1 MHRKKDGS
9 DRHGRYRLMKN
20 EDFLHLTTLYLE
32 DAIDATDLDLLNR
45 ELAHSPDRVQQFN
58 DLRLVTGLIK
68 EHGCQIE
75 TATHAG
81 LPTKDLME
89 FLNNDSFVA
98 GSVQAPASQFRTSHL
113 GLAVAGAVLATA
125 ASLFIFLPFPDTQS
139 QRNNDSP
146 AIARLAYASHAKW
159 GIKERSQ
166 GDRFDKGK
174 VHLETGLARLDFC
187 NGATVT
193 LQGPA
198 EFEIVSPDRTVLSS
212 GILTAS
218 VPDSAVG
225 FKVLTPAMDV
235 VDLGT
240 AFGVSVGGDGETDVC
255 VFEGEVEVSR
265 TDSKNTPQLV
275 REGSAVRSSPKA
287 ESIDSV
293 AYATMRYENAWPV
306 TSGVL
311 QATGLMKFV
320 SPGPGFVPGRIE
332 DSNRILVFRECSRVI
347 LKSDLEVN
355 VTEPG
360 QYIRVRRWN
369 RQSIGAGQVVGSYL
383 LQLNPIGEF
392 FRNENDG
399 ARVIGQITFN
409 RPILGL
415 IGGTTQLISTDEL
428 LGHPRG
434 NYGNTRR
441 GIEPARPDDQP
452 DSGRDNVTLSND
464 RRTLSLD
471 LSASS
476 AVDQIRV
483 IVLEQPQIATPSR
496 INFNNTF
503 RSETT
508 LSDL

>member
-1 MHRKKDGS
+1 
-9 DRHGRYRLMKN
+9 MKN

-81 LPTKDLME
+81 LPPKDLME

-240 AFGVSVGGDGETDVC
+240 AFGVSVGGNGETDVC

-441 GIEPARPDDQP
+441 GIEPARPDGQP

-483 IVLEQPQIATPSR
+483 IVLEQIQVATASR
-496 INFNNTF
+496 LNFNNT
-503 RSETT
+503 SH
-508 LSDL
+508 

>member
-1 MHRKKDGS
+1 
-9 DRHGRYRLMKN
+9 MKN
-20 EDFLHLTTLYLE
+20 EEFLRLTTLYLE
-32 DAIDATDLDLLNR
+32 DAIDAADLKLLNR
-45 ELAHSPDRVQQFN
+45 EFAHSPDRVQQFN

-68 EHGCQIE
+68 EHGFPIE
-75 TATHAG
+75 SVTQAD
-81 LPTKDLME
+81 LPTNSLMDS
-89 FLNNDSFVA
+89 LNSDSLVA
-98 GSVQAPASQFRTSHL
+98 DAAQTTGPQFQPSQV
-113 GLAVAGAVLATA
+113 GLAIAGMVLATA
-125 ASLFIFLPFPDTQS
+125 ASLFFFINFSRTAPPQDPDAS
-139 QRNNDSP
+139 
-146 AIARLAYASHAKW
+146 AIATLAYTSHAKW
-159 GIKERSQ
+159 GIEERVK
-166 GDRFDKGK
+166 GDRIGKGK
-174 VHLETGLARLDFC
+174 VHLETGLARLDFY

-198 EFEIVSPDRTVLSS
+198 EFEIVSPDRTVLTS

-255 VFEGEVEVSR
+255 VFEGEVEVSL
-265 TDSKNTPQLV
+265 TDSKKTWQLV
-275 REGSAVRSSPKA
+275 REGSAVRSRPKA
-287 ESIDSV
+287 DSIDTV

-320 SPGPGFVPGRIE
+320 SPGPSFVPGRYE
-332 DSNRILVFRECSRVI
+332 DSNRILVFRERSCVS

-355 VTEPG
+355 VTKPG
-360 QYIRVRRWN
+360 QYIHVRRRN
-369 RQSIGAGQVVGSYL
+369 RQSIGARQVIGSYL

-392 FRNENDG
+392 TRVESEG
-399 ARVIGQITFN
+399 ARVIGQLTFD

-415 IGGTTQLISTDEL
+415 IGGTSQLIRTDEL

-434 NYGNTRR
+434 NYGDTRR
-441 GIEPARPDDQP
+441 GIEPTRLDDQP
-452 DSGRDNVTLSND
+452 DSGRDNVTLSDD

-483 IVLEQPQIATPSR
+483 IVSEQPQVATAPQLDS
-496 INFNNTF
+496 NKSF
-503 RSETT
+503 RYKKT
-508 LSDL
+508 LSNL

>member
-1 MHRKKDGS
+1 
-9 DRHGRYRLMKN
+9 MKN

-81 LPTKDLME
+81 LPPKDLME

-125 ASLFIFLPFPDTQS
+125 ASLFIFLPSPDTQS

-174 VHLETGLARLDFC
+174 VHLEAGLARLDFC

-240 AFGVSVGGDGETDVC
+240 AFGVSVGVNGETDVC
-255 VFEGEVEVSR
+255 VFAGEVEVSR

>member
-1 MHRKKDGS
+1 MN
-9 DRHGRYRLMKN
+9 N
-20 EDFLHLTTLYLE
+20 EEFLRLTTLYLE
-32 DAIDATDLDLLNR
+32 DAINAYDLDLLNR
-45 ELAHSPDRVQQFN
+45 ELTHSADRVQQFN

-75 TATHAG
+75 SATHAG
-81 LPTKDLME
+81 LPTKTLME
-89 FLNNDSFVA
+89 SRNNDSFVA
-98 GSVQAPASQFRTSHL
+98 GSVQATASQFRTSHF
-113 GLAVAGAVLATA
+113 GLAIAGAVLATA

-240 AFGVSVGGDGETDVC
+240 AFGVSVGGNGETDVC

-311 QATGLMKFV
+311 QSTGLMKFV
-320 SPGPGFVPGRIE
+320 SPGPDFVPGRIE

-347 LKSDLEVN
+347 LESDLEVN

-483 IVLEQPQIATPSR
+483 IVLEQPQIAAPSR
-496 INFNNTF
+496 INFNNTS
-503 RSETT
+503 RNETT

>member
-1 MHRKKDGS
+1 
-9 DRHGRYRLMKN
+9 MKH
-20 EDFLHLTTLYLE
+20 EEFLHLTTLYLE
-32 DAIDATDLDLLNR
+32 DAIDAADLELLNR

-68 EHGCQIE
+68 EHGCPVE
-75 TATHAG
+75 SATHAD
-81 LPTKDLME
+81 LPTNNLMGS
-89 FLNNDSFVA
+89 LTRDSLVA
-98 GSVQAPASQFRTSHL
+98 GSAQTTTRQFRPSQL
-113 GLAVAGAVLATA
+113 GLAVAGTVLATA
-125 ASLFIFLPFPDTQS
+125 ASLFIFLPFSDTQT
-139 QRNNDSP
+139 QRNNESP
-146 AIARLAYASHAKW
+146 AIARLAYTSHAKW

-166 GDRFDKGK
+166 GDRFDEGK

-198 EFEIVSPDRTVLSS
+198 EFEIVSPDRTVLTS

-293 AYATMRYENAWPV
+293 AYATMRYEKAWPV

-311 QATGLMKFV
+311 QATGLMQFV
-320 SPGPGFVPGRIE
+320 SPGPDFVPGRIE
-332 DSNRILVFRECSRVI
+332 DSDRILVFRECSRVI
-347 LKSDLEVN
+347 LKSDLEVD

-360 QYIRVRRWN
+360 QYVRVGRRN
-369 RQSIGAGQVVGSYL
+369 KQSIDAGQVVGSYL

-392 FRNENDG
+392 FRNETDG

-415 IGGTTQLISTDEL
+415 IGGTTQLIGTDKL

-434 NYGNTRR
+434 NYGDTRR
-441 GIEPARPDDQP
+441 GIEPTRPDDRP

-483 IVLEQPQIATPSR
+483 IVLEQPRIATTRQLELNKDSR
-496 INFNNTF
+496 YKK
-503 RSETT
+503 T
-508 LSDL
+508 LSNL

>member
-1 MHRKKDGS
+1 
-9 DRHGRYRLMKN
+9 
-20 EDFLHLTTLYLE
+20 
-32 DAIDATDLDLLNR
+32 LDLLNR

-81 LPTKDLME
+81 LPPKDLME

-240 AFGVSVGGDGETDVC
+240 AFGVSVGGNGETDVC

>member
-1 MHRKKDGS
+1 
-9 DRHGRYRLMKN
+9 MKN

-81 LPTKDLME
+81 LPPKNLME

-240 AFGVSVGGDGETDVC
+240 AFGVSVGGNGETDVC

>member
-81 LPTKDLME
+81 LPPKDLME

-240 AFGVSVGGDGETDVC
+240 AFGVSVGGNGETDVC

-483 IVLEQPQIATPSR
+483 IVLEQIQVAAPSR
-496 INFNNTF
+496 LTFNNAS
-503 RSETT
+503 RYEKT
-508 LSDL
+508 LSEL

>member
-1 MHRKKDGS
+1 
-9 DRHGRYRLMKN
+9 
-20 EDFLHLTTLYLE
+20 
-32 DAIDATDLDLLNR
+32 
-45 ELAHSPDRVQQFN
+45 
-58 DLRLVTGLIK
+58 
-68 EHGCQIE
+68 
-75 TATHAG
+75 
-81 LPTKDLME
+81 ME

-240 AFGVSVGGDGETDVC
+240 AFGVSVGGNGETDVC

>member
-1 MHRKKDGS
+1 
-9 DRHGRYRLMKN
+9 
-20 EDFLHLTTLYLE
+20 
-32 DAIDATDLDLLNR
+32 
-45 ELAHSPDRVQQFN
+45 
-58 DLRLVTGLIK
+58 
-68 EHGCQIE
+68 
-75 TATHAG
+75 
-81 LPTKDLME
+81 
-89 FLNNDSFVA
+89 
-98 GSVQAPASQFRTSHL
+98 
-113 GLAVAGAVLATA
+113 
-125 ASLFIFLPFPDTQS
+125 
-139 QRNNDSP
+139 
-146 AIARLAYASHAKW
+146 
-159 GIKERSQ
+159 
-166 GDRFDKGK
+166 
-174 VHLETGLARLDFC
+174 
-187 NGATVT
+187 
-193 LQGPA
+193 
-198 EFEIVSPDRTVLSS
+198 
-212 GILTAS
+212 
-218 VPDSAVG
+218 
-225 FKVLTPAMDV
+225 MDV

-293 AYATMRYENAWPV
+293 AYATMRYEKAWPV

-311 QATGLMKFV
+311 QATGLMQFV
-320 SPGPGFVPGRIE
+320 SPGPDFVPGRIE
-332 DSNRILVFRECSRVI
+332 DSDRILVFRECSRVI
-347 LKSDLEVN
+347 LKSDLEVD

-360 QYIRVRRWN
+360 QYVRVGRRN
-369 RQSIGAGQVVGSYL
+369 KQSIGAGQVVGSYL

-392 FRNENDG
+392 FRNETDG

-483 IVLEQPQIATPSR
+483 IVLEQTQVATPSR
-496 INFNNTF
+496 LTFNNAS
-503 RSETT
+503 RYEKT
-508 LSDL
+508 LSEL

>member
-1 MHRKKDGS
+1 
-9 DRHGRYRLMKN
+9 MKH
-20 EDFLHLTTLYLE
+20 EEFLHLTTLYLE
-32 DAIDATDLDLLNR
+32 DAIDAADLELLNR
-45 ELAHSPDRVQQFN
+45 ELAHSADRVQQFN

-68 EHGCQIE
+68 EHGCPVE
-75 TATHAG
+75 SATHAD
-81 LPTKDLME
+81 LPTNNLMGS
-89 FLNNDSFVA
+89 LTRDSLVA
-98 GSVQAPASQFRTSHL
+98 GSAQTTTPQFRRSQL
-113 GLAVAGAVLATA
+113 GLAVAGMVLATA
-125 ASLFIFLPFPDTQS
+125 ASLFIFMPLPDTQT
-139 QRNNDSP
+139 QRNNESP
-146 AIARLAYASHAKW
+146 AIARLAYTSHAKW

-166 GDRFDKGK
+166 GDRFDEGK

-198 EFEIVSPDRTVLSS
+198 EFEIVSPDRTVLTS

-293 AYATMRYENAWPV
+293 AYATMRYEKAWPV

-311 QATGLMKFV
+311 QATGLMQFV
-320 SPGPGFVPGRIE
+320 SPGPDFVPGRIE
-332 DSNRILVFRECSRVI
+332 DSDRILVFRECSRVI
-347 LKSDLEVN
+347 LKSDLEVD

-360 QYIRVRRWN
+360 QYVRVGRRN
-369 RQSIGAGQVVGSYL
+369 KQSIDAGQVVGSYL

-392 FRNENDG
+392 FRNETDG

-415 IGGTTQLISTDEL
+415 IGGTAQLISTDEL

-452 DSGRDNVTLSND
+452 DSGRDNVTLSID

-483 IVLEQPQIATPSR
+483 IVLEQPQIATTRQLDLNKDSR
-496 INFNNTF
+496 Y
-503 RSETT
+503 EKT

>member
-1 MHRKKDGS
+1 MN
-9 DRHGRYRLMKN
+9 N
-20 EDFLHLTTLYLE
+20 EEFLRLTTLYLE
-32 DAIDATDLDLLNR
+32 DAINADDLELLNR
-45 ELAHSPDRVQQFN
+45 ELTSSAERVQQFN

-68 EHGCQIE
+68 EHGCPVE
-75 TATHAG
+75 SLSST
-81 LPTKDLME
+81 
-89 FLNNDSFVA
+89 NDSFVA
-98 GSVQAPASQFRTSHL
+98 GFVQTTASQVRPSQR
-113 GLAVAGAVLATA
+113 GLAIAGVILATA
-125 ASLFIFLPFPDTQS
+125 ASLFIFLPLPDTQS
-139 QRNNDSP
+139 QRHNDAP
-146 AIARLAYASHAKW
+146 AIARLAYTSHAKW

-166 GDRFDKGK
+166 GDRFDEGK
-174 VHLETGLARLDFC
+174 VHLEIGLARLDFC

-198 EFEIVSPDRTVLSS
+198 EFEIVSPDRTVLTS

-320 SPGPGFVPGRIE
+320 SPGPDFVPGRIE

-503 RSETT
+503 HSETT

>member
-1 MHRKKDGS
+1 
-9 DRHGRYRLMKN
+9 MKN

-89 FLNNDSFVA
+89 FRNNDSFVA

-240 AFGVSVGGDGETDVC
+240 AFGVSVGGNGETDVC

-293 AYATMRYENAWPV
+293 AYATMRYEKAWPV

-311 QATGLMKFV
+311 QATGLMQFV
-320 SPGPGFVPGRIE
+320 SPGPDFVPGRIE

>member
-1 MHRKKDGS
+1 
-9 DRHGRYRLMKN
+9 MKN

-75 TATHAG
+75 SATHAG

-113 GLAVAGAVLATA
+113 GLAVAGAVLAAA

-240 AFGVSVGGDGETDVC
+240 AFGVSVGGNGETDVC

-320 SPGPGFVPGRIE
+320 SPGPDFVPGRIE

>member
-1 MHRKKDGS
+1 
-9 DRHGRYRLMKN
+9 MKN

-81 LPTKDLME
+81 LPPKDLME

-240 AFGVSVGGDGETDVC
+240 AFGVSVGGNGETDVC

-360 QYIRVRRWN
+360 QYIRVRRRN

>member
-1 MHRKKDGS
+1 MN
-9 DRHGRYRLMKN
+9 N
-20 EDFLHLTTLYLE
+20 EEFLRLTTLYLE
-32 DAIDATDLDLLNR
+32 DAINAYDLDLLNR
-45 ELAHSPDRVQQFN
+45 ELTHSADRVQQFN

-75 TATHAG
+75 SATHAG

-89 FLNNDSFVA
+89 FRNNDSFVA
-98 GSVQAPASQFRTSHL
+98 GSVQATASQFRTSHL
-113 GLAVAGAVLATA
+113 GLAIAGAVLATA

-159 GIKERSQ
+159 RIKERSQ

-320 SPGPGFVPGRIE
+320 SPGPDFVPGRIE

-347 LKSDLEVN
+347 LESDLEVN

-483 IVLEQPQIATPSR
+483 IVLEQPQIAAPSR
-496 INFNNTF
+496 INFNNTT
-503 RSETT
+503 RNETT

>member
-1 MHRKKDGS
+1 MYRKKNSSAG
-9 DRHGRYRLMKN
+9 HGGIHLVNN
-20 EDFLHLTTLYLE
+20 EEFLRLTTLYLE
-32 DAIDATDLDLLNR
+32 DAINADDLELLNC
-45 ELAHSPDRVQQFN
+45 ELTNSTDRVQQFN

-68 EHGCQIE
+68 EHGCPVE
-75 TATHAG
+75 SLSST
-81 LPTKDLME
+81 
-89 FLNNDSFVA
+89 NDSFVA
-98 GSVQAPASQFRTSHL
+98 GAVQTTASQFRLSHL
-113 GLAVAGAVLATA
+113 GLVIAGVILATA
-125 ASLFIFLPFPDTQS
+125 ASLFIFLPFPETQS
-139 QRNNDSP
+139 QWNSDSP

-187 NGATVT
+187 NGATIT

-198 EFEIVSPDRTVLSS
+198 EFEIVSSDRTVLTS

-225 FKVLTPAMDV
+225 FQVLTPAMDV

-265 TDSKNTPQLV
+265 TDSKNRPRLV

-287 ESIDSV
+287 KSIDSV
-293 AYATMRYENAWPV
+293 AYATMRYEKAWPV

-311 QATGLMKFV
+311 QATGLMQFV
-320 SPGPGFVPGRIE
+320 SPGPDFVPGKIE

-347 LKSDLEVN
+347 LKSDLEVD

-360 QYIRVRRWN
+360 QYVRVGRRN
-369 RQSIGAGQVVGSYL
+369 KQSIGAGQVVGSYL

-392 FRNENDG
+392 FRNETDG

-415 IGGTTQLISTDEL
+415 IGGTAQLISTDEL

-452 DSGRDNVTLSND
+452 DSGRDSVTLSND

-483 IVLEQPQIATPSR
+483 IVSEQKQVAAPSR
-496 INFNNTF
+496 LTFNNAF
-503 RSETT
+503 RYEKT
-508 LSDL
+508 LSEL

>member
-1 MHRKKDGS
+1 
-9 DRHGRYRLMKN
+9 MKN

-240 AFGVSVGGDGETDVC
+240 AFGVSVGGNGETDVC

-306 TSGVL
+306 TSGVV

>member
-1 MHRKKDGS
+1 
-9 DRHGRYRLMKN
+9 MKN

-81 LPTKDLME
+81 LPPKDLME

-198 EFEIVSPDRTVLSS
+198 EFEIVSPDRTVLTS

-320 SPGPGFVPGRIE
+320 SPGPDFVPGRIE

>member
-1 MHRKKDGS
+1 
-9 DRHGRYRLMKN
+9 
-20 EDFLHLTTLYLE
+20 
-32 DAIDATDLDLLNR
+32 
-45 ELAHSPDRVQQFN
+45 
-58 DLRLVTGLIK
+58 
-68 EHGCQIE
+68 
-75 TATHAG
+75 
-81 LPTKDLME
+81 
-89 FLNNDSFVA
+89 
-98 GSVQAPASQFRTSHL
+98 
-113 GLAVAGAVLATA
+113 
-125 ASLFIFLPFPDTQS
+125 
-139 QRNNDSP
+139 
-146 AIARLAYASHAKW
+146 
-159 GIKERSQ
+159 
-166 GDRFDKGK
+166 
-174 VHLETGLARLDFC
+174 
-187 NGATVT
+187 
-193 LQGPA
+193 
-198 EFEIVSPDRTVLSS
+198 
-212 GILTAS
+212 
-218 VPDSAVG
+218 
-225 FKVLTPAMDV
+225 MDV

-293 AYATMRYENAWPV
+293 AYATMRYEKAWPV

-311 QATGLMKFV
+311 QATGLMQFV
-320 SPGPGFVPGRIE
+320 SPGPDFVPGRIE
-332 DSNRILVFRECSRVI
+332 DSDRILVFRECSRVI
-347 LKSDLEVN
+347 LKSDLEVD

-360 QYIRVRRWN
+360 QYVRVGRRN
-369 RQSIGAGQVVGSYL
+369 KQSIGAGQVVGSYL

-392 FRNENDG
+392 FRNETDG

>member
-1 MHRKKDGS
+1 MYRKKNS
-9 DRHGRYRLMKN
+9 CARHGGVHIVNN
-20 EDFLHLTTLYLE
+20 EEFLRLTTLYLE
-32 DAIDATDLDLLNR
+32 DAINADDLELLNR
-45 ELAHSPDRVQQFN
+45 ELTHSADRVQQFN

-68 EHGCQIE
+68 EHGCPVE
-75 TATHAG
+75 SLSST
-81 LPTKDLME
+81 
-89 FLNNDSFVA
+89 NDSFVTS
-98 GSVQAPASQFRTSHL
+98 SVQTTASQFRPSQR
-113 GLAVAGAVLATA
+113 GLAIAGVVLAAA
-125 ASLFIFLPFPDTQS
+125 ASLFIFLLFSGSQL

-146 AIARLAYASHAKW
+146 AIARLAYTSHAKW
-159 GIKERSQ
+159 GLKERSQ

-198 EFEIVSPDRTVLSS
+198 EFEIVSPDRTVLTS

-293 AYATMRYENAWPV
+293 AYATMRYEKAWPV

-320 SPGPGFVPGRIE
+320 SPGPDFVPGKIE
-332 DSNRILVFRECSRVI
+332 DSDRILVFRECPRVV

-360 QYIRVRRWN
+360 QYIRVGRRN
-369 RQSIGAGQVVGSYL
+369 KQSIDAGQVVGSYL

-392 FRNENDG
+392 FRNEIDG

-415 IGGTTQLISTDEL
+415 IGGTTQLINSDEL

-483 IVLEQPQIATPSR
+483 IVLEQTQVATPSR
-496 INFNNTF
+496 LTFNNAS
-503 RSETT
+503 RNEQT

>member
-1 MHRKKDGS
+1 
-9 DRHGRYRLMKN
+9 MKN

-81 LPTKDLME
+81 LPPKDLME

-287 ESIDSV
+287 ESIDTV
-293 AYATMRYENAWPV
+293 AYATMRYEKAWPV

>member
-1 MHRKKDGS
+1 
-9 DRHGRYRLMKN
+9 MKN
-20 EDFLHLTTLYLE
+20 EKFLHLTTLYFE
-32 DAIDATDLDLLNR
+32 DAIDTTDLDSLNR

-68 EHGCQIE
+68 EHGCQVE
-75 TATHAG
+75 SVTHAD

-89 FLNNDSFVA
+89 SPNNDSLVA
-98 GSVQAPASQFRTSHL
+98 GSVQTTASQFESSQL
-113 GLAVAGAVLATA
+113 VIAIAGMVLATA
-125 ASLFIFLPFPDTQS
+125 ASLFIFLSFPDSQS

-146 AIARLAYASHAKW
+146 AIARLAYTSHANW
-159 GIKERSQ
+159 GIEERSQ
-166 GDRFDKGK
+166 GDRFDEGK

-198 EFEIVSPDRTVLSS
+198 EFEIVSHDKTVLTS

-275 REGSAVRSSPKA
+275 REGSAVRASPKA
-287 ESIDSV
+287 DSIDTV

-320 SPGPGFVPGRIE
+320 SPGPDFVPGRIE
-332 DSNRILVFRECSRVI
+332 DSDRILVFRERSRVI

-355 VTEPG
+355 VTKPG
-360 QYIRVRRWN
+360 QYIRVGRRN
-369 RQSIGAGQVVGSYL
+369 KQSIGAGQVIGSYL

-392 FRNENDG
+392 SRNEIDG

-415 IGGTTQLISTDEL
+415 IGGTTQLNSTDEL

-483 IVLEQPQIATPSR
+483 IILEQPQVATPSR
-496 INFNNTF
+496 LNFNNAS
-503 RSETT
+503 RYDKT
-508 LSDL
+508 LSEL

>member
-81 LPTKDLME
+81 LPPKDLME

-198 EFEIVSPDRTVLSS
+198 EFEIVSPDRTVLTS
-212 GILTAS
+212 GILTAA

-240 AFGVSVGGDGETDVC
+240 AFGVSVGGNGETDVC

>member
-1 MHRKKDGS
+1 
-9 DRHGRYRLMKN
+9 MKN

-240 AFGVSVGGDGETDVC
+240 AFGVSVGGNGETDVC
-255 VFEGEVEVSR
+255 VFEGEVEVSS

-306 TSGVL
+306 TSRVL

-415 IGGTTQLISTDEL
+415 LGGTTQLIRTDEL

>member
-1 MHRKKDGS
+1 MN
-9 DRHGRYRLMKN
+9 N
-20 EDFLHLTTLYLE
+20 EEFLRLTTLYLE
-32 DAIDATDLDLLNR
+32 DAINADDLDLLNR
-45 ELAHSPDRVQQFN
+45 ELTHSTDRVQQFN

-68 EHGCQIE
+68 EHGCPVE
-75 TATHAG
+75 SVSS
-81 LPTKDLME
+81 D
-89 FLNNDSFVA
+89 NDSFVA
-98 GSVQAPASQFRTSHL
+98 SSVQTTASQFRPSQR
-113 GLAVAGAVLATA
+113 GLAIAGVVLATA
-125 ASLFIFLPFPDTQS
+125 ASLFIFLLFPGSQL

-146 AIARLAYASHAKW
+146 AIARLAYTSHAKW

-198 EFEIVSPDRTVLSS
+198 EFEIVSPDRTVLTS
-212 GILTAS
+212 GILTAA

-255 VFEGEVEVSR
+255 VFEGEVEVRR

-320 SPGPGFVPGRIE
+320 SPGPDFVPGRIE

-369 RQSIGAGQVVGSYL
+369 RQSIGSGQVVGSYL

-483 IVLEQPQIATPSR
+483 IVLEQPQIATPFR

>member
-1 MHRKKDGS
+1 
-9 DRHGRYRLMKN
+9 MKN

-75 TATHAG
+75 SATHAG

-113 GLAVAGAVLATA
+113 GLAVAGAVLAAA

-320 SPGPGFVPGRIE
+320 SPGPDFVPGRIE

-503 RSETT
+503 HSETT

>member
-81 LPTKDLME
+81 LPPKDLME

-240 AFGVSVGGDGETDVC
+240 AFGVSVGGNGETDVC

-293 AYATMRYENAWPV
+293 AYATMRY
-306 TSGVL
+306 
-311 QATGLMKFV
+311 
-320 SPGPGFVPGRIE
+320 
-332 DSNRILVFRECSRVI
+332 
-347 LKSDLEVN
+347 
-355 VTEPG
+355 
-360 QYIRVRRWN
+360 
-369 RQSIGAGQVVGSYL
+369 
-383 LQLNPIGEF
+383 
-392 FRNENDG
+392 
-399 ARVIGQITFN
+399 
-409 RPILGL
+409 
-415 IGGTTQLISTDEL
+415 
-428 LGHPRG
+428 
-434 NYGNTRR
+434 
-441 GIEPARPDDQP
+441 
-452 DSGRDNVTLSND
+452 
-464 RRTLSLD
+464 
-471 LSASS
+471 
-476 AVDQIRV
+476 
-483 IVLEQPQIATPSR
+483 
-496 INFNNTF
+496 
-503 RSETT
+503 
-508 LSDL
+508 

>member
-1 MHRKKDGS
+1 
-9 DRHGRYRLMKN
+9 MKN

-75 TATHAG
+75 SATHAG

-113 GLAVAGAVLATA
+113 GLAVAGAVLAAA

-240 AFGVSVGGDGETDVC
+240 AFGVSVGGNGETDVC

-320 SPGPGFVPGRIE
+320 SPGPDFVPGRIE

-503 RSETT
+503 HSETT

>member
-1 MHRKKDGS
+1 
-9 DRHGRYRLMKN
+9 MKN

-81 LPTKDLME
+81 LPPKDLME

-198 EFEIVSPDRTVLSS
+198 EFEIVSPDRTVLTS

-240 AFGVSVGGDGETDVC
+240 AFGVSVGGNGETDVC

>member
-1 MHRKKDGS
+1 
-9 DRHGRYRLMKN
+9 MKN

-240 AFGVSVGGDGETDVC
+240 AFGVSVGGNGETDVC

>member
-81 LPTKDLME
+81 LPPKDLME

-198 EFEIVSPDRTVLSS
+198 EFEIVSPDRTVLTS
-212 GILTAS
+212 GILTAA

-240 AFGVSVGGDGETDVC
+240 AFGVSVGGNGETDVC

-275 REGSAVRSSPKA
+275 REGSAVRSSPKG

>member
-81 LPTKDLME
+81 LPPKDLME

-125 ASLFIFLPFPDTQS
+125 ASLFIFIPFPDTQS

-240 AFGVSVGGDGETDVC
+240 AFGVSVGGNGETDVC